1 MNYVFKSLGRQH
13 HCIRHLLVNKQEIN
27 KKKTVQKAGLGVIA
41 NQSVYNRVITNA
53 FC

>member
-13 HCIRHLLVNKQEIN
+13 HWIPHLLVNKQEIN
-27 KKKTVQKAGLGVIA
+27 KKTVQKAGLRVIA
-41 NQSVYNRVITNA
+41 NQSVYNRVITNS